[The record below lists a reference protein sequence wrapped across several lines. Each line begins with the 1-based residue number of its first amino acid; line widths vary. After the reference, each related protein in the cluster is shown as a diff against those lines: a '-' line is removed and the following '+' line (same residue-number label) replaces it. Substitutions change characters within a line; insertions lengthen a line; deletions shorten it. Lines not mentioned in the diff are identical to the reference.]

1 MKKVKQQFQIF
12 LFCKFLLTI
21 EEEIPYSFMGQNID
35 TKSSQGQREKV
46 RFQANLTGEHK
57 WKKTPKFYQK
67 RIFQY
72 IKQIVHNA

>member
-1 MKKVKQQFQIF
+1 
-12 LFCKFLLTI
+12 
-21 EEEIPYSFMGQNID
+21 MGQNID

-67 RIFQY
+67 GIFQY